1 MPICMHEIPLA
12 FVQRTRM
19 WAFVCCAHTDNISQQ
34 PVIMHVYY
42 IQFNTTHCLIAL
54 DYFVVVVVLMRA
66 VAQVSMNCNRQI
78 LINAASFFWHFFFFF
93 WKKKTHFKIKN
104 MLFFVVARFVCLCL
118 LCLAR
123 WCIFFSFLD
132 IASCCFVSV
141 RCIFVIKCVC
151 VCVWCIPSRLRHST
165 CQSGMGSTALNDKK
179 IYGIPDYICLCA
191 TKIVAIVRKYILRS
205 PRLAFLLC
213 SNTQIRRSCVRSS
226 RAALCV

>member
-42 IQFNTTHCLIAL
+42 IQYNTTHCLIAL

-93 WKKKTHFKIKN
+93 WKKKRTSRSKICY
-104 MLFFVVARFVCLCL
+104 FL
-118 LCLAR
+118 LL
-123 WCIFFSFLD
+123 L
-132 IASCCFVSV
+132 VL
-141 RCIFVIKCVC
+141 CVC
-151 VCVWCIPSRLRHST
+151 VCCVWHDDAFFFPFS
-165 CQSGMGSTALNDKK
+165 
-179 IYGIPDYICLCA
+179 
-191 TKIVAIVRKYILRS
+191 IL
-205 PRLAFLLC
+205 PLAVLWVFGAFLL
-213 SNTQIRRSCVRSS
+213 
-226 RAALCV
+226 